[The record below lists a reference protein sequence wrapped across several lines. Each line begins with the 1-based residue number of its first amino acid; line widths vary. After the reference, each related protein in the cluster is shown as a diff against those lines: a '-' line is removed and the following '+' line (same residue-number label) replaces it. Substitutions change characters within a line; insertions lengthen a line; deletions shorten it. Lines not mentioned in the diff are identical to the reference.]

1 MVNGKEITWSLYG
14 TYKIARLDPDAL
26 QYFNISAS
34 GFYRSFAAIFLAIP
48 FFLFENSI
56 DYKKIETATS
66 FVPFLIILG
75 IALAASWLTYLFVA
89 GLVTRLMG
97 NLQKFTV
104 FVIVYNWSQ
113 LALIVVWLPISI
125 ISTGFLGAE
134 LSSVISLIF
143 IAATYVYLWR
153 ILKITLEISGSLAAG
168 FAFLEFMIA
177 ILTQVLFSDLLF
189 TAGT

>member
-34 GFYRSFAAIFLAIP
+34 GFYRSFVAIFLAIP

-113 LALIVVWLPISI
+113 LALIVFWLPISI